1 MIKKFV
7 MRHILL
13 DLGNGE
19 KISFPD
25 YYSSSS
31 STNRQDKLREI
42 LLNDTIDKIKQ
53 DLENRDESFLAAIIS
68 GEGFTQL
75 NRLSDIKLE
84 IKYVAILEELGAA
97 S

>member
-13 DLGNGE
+13 
-19 KISFPD
+19 
-25 YYSSSS
+25 
-31 STNRQDKLREI
+31 
-42 LLNDTIDKIKQ
+42 

-75 NRLSDIKLE
+75 NRLSDIELE
-84 IKYVAILEELGAA
+84 IEYVAILEELGAA